1 MTYGN
6 NDPILSNGGYKTK
19 AEFIKE
25 GYSTILSYY
34 SSRKCAGFVF
44 AKDRETTIA
53 YRDTKDFDDIIT
65 DANAFFTASELLPE
79 GGRIHYGFY
88 TTHLQIHCLIFMVF
102 LNLIKILKL
111 ISQVIVWGK
120 LLLG

>member
-25 GYSTILSYY
+25 GYSTISFYY

-44 AKDRETTIA
+44 AKDREITIA
-53 YRDTKDFDDIIT
+53 YRGTKDFDDIIT
-65 DANAFFTASELLPE
+65 DANAFLLPQS
-79 GGRIHYGFY
+79 FY
-88 TTHLQIHCLIFMVF
+88 
-102 LNLIKILKL
+102 LK
-111 ISQVIVWGK
+111 V
-120 LLLG
+120 